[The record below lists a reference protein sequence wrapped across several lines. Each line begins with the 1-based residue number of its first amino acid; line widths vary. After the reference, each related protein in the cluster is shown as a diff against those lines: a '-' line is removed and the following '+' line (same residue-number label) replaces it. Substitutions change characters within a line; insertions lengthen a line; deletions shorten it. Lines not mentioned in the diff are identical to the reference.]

1 MNIFIGIFILLHGLV
16 HIWYVTLSQRWVEFQ
31 VDMGWAGKSWLLTNL
46 LGDQVTRFL
55 ATLLYSLSAIV
66 FVAAG
71 VGLLANQEWSRPGL
85 VIASIIS
92 SLTILVFWDGSLN
105 MPVEKGLLGLLISV
119 GILIAV
125 FVFRWS
131 IT

>member
-1 MNIFIGIFILLHGLV
+1 MNILIGIFILLHGLV
-16 HIWYVTLSQRWVEFQ
+16 HMWYVTLSQGWVAFQ
-31 VDMGWAGKSWLLTNL
+31 SNMGWTGKSWLLTNL
-46 LGDQVTRFL
+46 LGDQVTRSL

-71 VGLLANQEWSRPGL
+71 VGLMANQEWSRPGL

-119 GILIAV
+119 GILIAI
-125 FVFRWS
+125 FVFKWPV
-131 IT
+131 T

>member
-31 VDMGWAGKSWLLTNL
+31 VDMGWTGKSWLLTNL

-131 IT
+131 VT